1 MVGEELAGS
10 RLVAMVQHP
19 WCIFAY
25 WEFWEKD
32 REALERVFNARFET
46 LPFVLRVYRLGE
58 AGAAEKDVYEA
69 ITVNVLSGKH
79 YVYPVS
85 PGRLYWLELG
95 VAAGSGGYTRLLRS
109 DIVETPPASPAGEL
123 AGEETATYS
132 PFMGL

>member
-1 MVGEELAGS
+1 M
-10 RLVAMVQHP
+10 QHP
-19 WCIFAY
+19 RCIFAY
-25 WEFWEKD
+25 WEFWDRD
-32 REALERVFNARFET
+32 REALERVFNARFEA

-58 AGAAEKDVYEA
+58 AGAGEKDGYEA
-69 ITVNVLSGKH
+69 IPVDVLSGKH

-109 DIVETPPASPAGEL
+109 DIVETPPAYPARDL
-123 AGEETATYS
+123 AREEAVTYS